1 MIANQIGYYSLILG
15 LLISVLI
22 CGVSIKDFNN
32 NNKQISQN
40 TLSLSFLQLVFVIV
54 SFLSLI
60 LSFINS
66 DFSNETVFN
75 NSHTTKPLFYKISGA
90 WGNHEGSLL
99 LWLLVLTLFI
109 FIFLIKSREQPK
121 KYRILT
127 LLFQQVIIIGFFLFV
142 LMTSNPF
149 NYLFP
154 IPLEGLGL
162 NPILQDPA
170 LAIHPPILYLGYVG
184 TSIIFSSS
192 LAAVTQN
199 YISKEW
205 GKHIK
210 KWILVSWIFLT
221 IGIMLGS
228 IWAYYELGWGGF
240 WFWDPVENVSLM
252 PWLTLTALLHCIVV
266 LERKATLTSW
276 VVILSITTFTLS
288 MCGTFLVRSGI
299 LNSVH
304 TFANDPARGIFIL
317 IFLFVLITLSLGIFF
332 FFHKENNKSS
342 NNLFWLSRETS
353 ILINNWFMMYF
364 LSVILIGTVYPIFLD
379 VISSEKIS
387 VGPPFYQK
395 LIVPFLI
402 PFLLFMSLGPRLK
415 WIKSKIENKKSLI
428 ITFIISVMLTFF
440 IIKNLTTD
448 LLFYT
453 VLISAAFFLFFTTL
467 KELFIKKFNN
477 VSQTVA
483 HFGFSL
489 LILSILFNSILSSE
503 IITNIKIGE
512 KYNYSKG
519 EIFFKKIE
527 ERKESNFNSIIAYF
541 EIKDEN
547 GKIIELKP
555 EIRVYNQPI
564 IITSEADIRTTLL
577 EDKFLVMNLVKG
589 NEYFNIRYQVKPF
602 MVWIWIS
609 VLILSFGGL
618 ISVLKK
624 DMKNKFNLFIII
636 TFLSFCF
643 VIFYKGL
650 NAPNTYAP
658 KISGKKHI
666 PIFKAK
672 DFNSSLY
679 LNSKKIFEE
688 DIFYIVNIW
697 ASWCV
702 PCRESTPLLMELS
715 KNQSVKLIGINYRDN
730 LNNAK
735 DFINK
740 FGNPYSQVIID
751 NDGVHS
757 IEFGAYGVPRNFYN

>member
-1 MIANQIGYYSLILG
+1 MLANQIGYYSLILG
-15 LLISVLI
+15 LLLSVLL

-32 NNKQISQN
+32 TNKQINQN
-40 TLSLSFLQLVFVIV
+40 ILSLSFLQLVFVIV

-60 LSFINS
+60 VSFINS

-75 NSHTTKPLFYKISGA
+75 NSHTTKPLFYKISGT

-109 FIFLIKSREQPK
+109 FLFLIKSREQPK

-127 LLFQQVIIIGFFLFV
+127 LLFQQIIIIGFFLFV
-142 LMTSNPF
+142 LITSNPF

-154 IPLEGLGL
+154 IPNEGLGL

-199 YISKEW
+199 YVTKEW
-205 GKHIK
+205 GQHIK
-210 KWILVSWIFLT
+210 KWVLVSWIFLT

-266 LERKATLTSW
+266 LERRASLTSW
-276 VVILSITTFTLS
+276 AVVLSITTFTLS

-317 IFLFVLITLSLGIFF
+317 IFLFALIVLSLGIFF
-332 FFHKENNKSS
+332 IFHKENNKNS
-342 NNLFWLSRETS
+342 NNFFWLSRETS

-364 LSVILIGTVYPIFLD
+364 LSVVLIGTVYPIFLD

-415 WIKSKIENKKSLI
+415 WIKSKIENKNSLI

-440 IIKNLTTD
+440 IIKNLTAD

-477 VSQTVA
+477 ISQTIS
-483 HFGFSL
+483 HFGFSI

-512 KYNYSKG
+512 RYDYNKG

-527 ERKESNFNSIIAYF
+527 EKKESNFNSIIASF
-541 EIKDEN
+541 EIKDKN
-547 GKIIELKP
+547 GKTIELKP
-555 EIRVYNQPI
+555 EIRIYNQPV

-609 VLILSFGGL
+609 VLLLCLGGL
-618 ISVLKK
+618 MS
-624 DMKNKFNLFIII
+624 LF
-636 TFLSFCF
+636 
-643 VIFYKGL
+643 KR
-650 NAPNTYAP
+650 
-658 KISGKKHI
+658 KI
-666 PIFKAK
+666 
-672 DFNSSLY
+672 
-679 LNSKKIFEE
+679 
-688 DIFYIVNIW
+688 
-697 ASWCV
+697 
-702 PCRESTPLLMELS
+702 
-715 KNQSVKLIGINYRDN
+715 
-730 LNNAK
+730 
-735 DFINK
+735 
-740 FGNPYSQVIID
+740 
-751 NDGVHS
+751 
-757 IEFGAYGVPRNFYN
+757 

>member
-1 MIANQIGYYSLILG
+1 MLANQIGYYSLILG
-15 LLISVLI
+15 LLLSVLL
-22 CGVSIKDFNN
+22 CGVSIKDFNKT
-32 NNKQISQN
+32 NKQINQN
-40 TLSLSFLQLVFVIV
+40 ILSLSFLQLVFVIV

-60 LSFINS
+60 VSFINS

-75 NSHTTKPLFYKISGA
+75 NSHTTKPLFYKISGT

-109 FIFLIKSREQPK
+109 FLFLIKSREQPK

-127 LLFQQVIIIGFFLFV
+127 LLFQQIIIIGFFLFV

-154 IPLEGLGL
+154 IPNEGLGL

-199 YISKEW
+199 YVTKEW
-205 GKHIK
+205 GQHIK
-210 KWILVSWIFLT
+210 KWVLVSWIFLT

-266 LERKATLTSW
+266 LERRASLTSW
-276 VVILSITTFTLS
+276 AVVLSITTFTLS

-317 IFLFVLITLSLGIFF
+317 IFLFALIVLSLGIFF
-332 FFHKENNKSS
+332 IFHKENNKSS
-342 NNLFWLSRETS
+342 NNFFWLSRETS

-364 LSVILIGTVYPIFLD
+364 LAVVLIGTVYPIFLD

-387 VGPPFYQK
+387 VGPPFYHK

-415 WIKSKIENKKSLI
+415 WIKSKIENKNSLI

-440 IIKNLTTD
+440 IIKNLTAD

-477 VSQTVA
+477 ISQTVS

-512 KYNYSKG
+512 RYDYNKG

-527 ERKESNFNSIIAYF
+527 ERKESNFNSIIASF
-541 EIKDEN
+541 EIKDKN
-547 GKIIELKP
+547 GKTIELKP
-555 EIRVYNQPI
+555 EIRIYNQPI

-609 VLILSFGGL
+609 VLLLSLGGL
-618 ISVLKK
+618 MS
-624 DMKNKFNLFIII
+624 LF
-636 TFLSFCF
+636 
-643 VIFYKGL
+643 K
-650 NAPNTYAP
+650 
-658 KISGKKHI
+658 
-666 PIFKAK
+666 
-672 DFNSSLY
+672 
-679 LNSKKIFEE
+679 
-688 DIFYIVNIW
+688 
-697 ASWCV
+697 
-702 PCRESTPLLMELS
+702 RE
-715 KNQSVKLIGINYRDN
+715 I
-730 LNNAK
+730 
-735 DFINK
+735 
-740 FGNPYSQVIID
+740 
-751 NDGVHS
+751 
-757 IEFGAYGVPRNFYN
+757 

>member
-1 MIANQIGYYSLILG
+1 MLANQIGYYSLILG
-15 LLISVLI
+15 LLLSVLL

-32 NNKQISQN
+32 THKQINQN
-40 TLSLSFLQLVFVIV
+40 VLSLSFLQLVFVII

-60 LSFINS
+60 ISFINS

-75 NSHTTKPLFYKISGA
+75 NSHTTKPLFYKISGT

-109 FIFLIKSREQPK
+109 FLFLIKSREQPK

-127 LLFQQVIIIGFFLFV
+127 LLFQQIIIIGFFLFV

-154 IPLEGLGL
+154 IPNEGLGL

-199 YISKEW
+199 YVSKQW
-205 GKHIK
+205 GQHIK
-210 KWILVSWIFLT
+210 KWVLVSWIFLT

-266 LERKATLTSW
+266 LERRAALTSW

-317 IFLFVLITLSLGIFF
+317 IFLFALIVLSLGIFF
-332 FFHKENNKSS
+332 IFHKENNKSS
-342 NNLFWLSRETS
+342 NNFFWLSRETS

-364 LSVILIGTVYPIFLD
+364 LSVVLIGTVYPIFLD

-415 WIKSKIENKKSLI
+415 WIKSKIENKNSLI
-428 ITFIISVMLTFF
+428 ITFTISVMLTFF

-477 VSQTVA
+477 ISQTVS

-489 LILSILFNSILSSE
+489 LILSILFNNILSSE

-512 KYNYSKG
+512 RYDYNKG

-527 ERKESNFNSIIAYF
+527 ERKESNFNSIIAFF
-541 EIKDEN
+541 EIKDKN
-547 GKIIELKP
+547 GKTIELKP
-555 EIRVYNQPI
+555 EIRIYNQPV

-589 NEYFNIRYQVKPF
+589 NEYFNIRYQIKPF

-609 VLILSFGGL
+609 VLLLSFGGL
-618 ISVLKK
+618 MSLFKK
-624 DMKNKFNLFIII
+624 KYEK
-636 TFLSFCF
+636 
-643 VIFYKGL
+643 
-650 NAPNTYAP
+650 
-658 KISGKKHI
+658 
-666 PIFKAK
+666 
-672 DFNSSLY
+672 
-679 LNSKKIFEE
+679 
-688 DIFYIVNIW
+688 
-697 ASWCV
+697 
-702 PCRESTPLLMELS
+702 
-715 KNQSVKLIGINYRDN
+715 
-730 LNNAK
+730 
-735 DFINK
+735 
-740 FGNPYSQVIID
+740 
-751 NDGVHS
+751 
-757 IEFGAYGVPRNFYN
+757 

>member
-1 MIANQIGYYSLILG
+1 MLANQIGYYSLILG
-15 LLISVLI
+15 LLLSVLL
-22 CGVSIKDFNN
+22 CGVSIKNLN
-32 NNKQISQN
+32 SSSKQINQN
-40 TLSLSFLQLVFVIV
+40 VLSLSFLQLVFVII

-75 NSHTTKPLFYKISGA
+75 NSHTTKPLFYKISGT

-109 FIFLIKSREQPK
+109 FLFLIKSREQPK

-127 LLFQQVIIIGFFLFV
+127 LLFQQIIIIGFFLFV

-154 IPLEGLGL
+154 IPIEGLGL

-199 YISKEW
+199 YVSKKW
-205 GKHIK
+205 GQHIK
-210 KWILVSWIFLT
+210 KWVLVSWIFLT

-266 LERKATLTSW
+266 LETRAALTSW

-317 IFLFVLITLSLGIFF
+317 IFLFVLIVLSLGIFF
-332 FFHKENNKSS
+332 IFHKENNKST
-342 NNLFWLSRETS
+342 NNFFWLSRETS

-364 LSVILIGTVYPIFLD
+364 LSVVLIGTVYPIFLD

-415 WIKSKIENKKSLI
+415 WIKSNIENKNSLI
-428 ITFIISVMLTFF
+428 VTFIISVMLTFF

-453 VLISAAFFLFFTTL
+453 VLVSAAFFLFFTTL

-477 VSQTVA
+477 ISQTVA

-512 KYNYSKG
+512 KYTYSKG
-519 EIFFKKIE
+519 EIFLKKIE

-541 EIKDEN
+541 EIKDVK

-555 EIRVYNQPI
+555 EIRIYNQPI
-564 IITSEADIRTTLL
+564 IVTSEADIKTTLL

-589 NEYFNIRYQVKPF
+589 NEFFNIRYQIKPF

-609 VLILSFGGL
+609 VLLLSLGGL
-618 ISVLKK
+618 MS
-624 DMKNKFNLFIII
+624 LF
-636 TFLSFCF
+636 
-643 VIFYKGL
+643 K
-650 NAPNTYAP
+650 
-658 KISGKKHI
+658 
-666 PIFKAK
+666 
-672 DFNSSLY
+672 
-679 LNSKKIFEE
+679 KKI
-688 DIFYIVNIW
+688 
-697 ASWCV
+697 
-702 PCRESTPLLMELS
+702 
-715 KNQSVKLIGINYRDN
+715 
-730 LNNAK
+730 
-735 DFINK
+735 
-740 FGNPYSQVIID
+740 
-751 NDGVHS
+751 
-757 IEFGAYGVPRNFYN
+757 

>member
-1 MIANQIGYYSLILG
+1 LIANQIGYYSLILG

-32 NNKQISQN
+32 NKQISQN

-54 SFLSLI
+54 SFSSLI

-66 DFSNETVFN
+66 DFSNEAVFN
-75 NSHTTKPLFYKISGA
+75 NSHTTKPLFYKISGT

-154 IPLEGLGL
+154 IPTEGLGL

-192 LAAVTQN
+192 LAAITQN
-199 YISKEW
+199 YVSKEW
-205 GKHIK
+205 GQHIK
-210 KWILVSWIFLT
+210 KWVLVSWIFLT

-266 LERKATLTSW
+266 LERRAALASW

-304 TFANDPARGIFIL
+304 TFANDPTRGIFIL
-317 IFLFVLITLSLGIFF
+317 IFLFVLIALSLGVFF
-332 FFHKENNKSS
+332 FFHKENNKDL
-342 NNLFWLSRETS
+342 NNFFWLSKETS

-364 LSVILIGTVYPIFLD
+364 LSVVLIGTVYPIFLD

-415 WIKSKIENKKSLI
+415 WIKSKIENRNSII
-428 ITFIISVMLTFF
+428 ITFVISVMLTFF

-453 VLISAAFFLFFTTL
+453 TLVSAAFFLFFTTL

-477 VSQTVA
+477 TSQAVA

-489 LILSILFNSILSSE
+489 LILSILFNNILSSE

-512 KYNYSKG
+512 KYSYSKG
-519 EIFFKKIE
+519 EIFFKRIE
-527 ERKESNFNSIIAYF
+527 KKKRNNFNSIVAYF
-541 EIKDEN
+541 EIKNEN
-547 GKIIELKP
+547 GKIVKLSP
-555 EIRVYNQPI
+555 EIRVYNQPV
-564 IITSEADIRTTLL
+564 IITSEADIKTTLW

-602 MVWIWIS
+602 MIWIWVS
-609 VLILSFGGL
+609 VLLLSLGGL
-618 ISVLKK
+618 MS
-624 DMKNKFNLFIII
+624 LF
-636 TFLSFCF
+636 
-643 VIFYKGL
+643 K
-650 NAPNTYAP
+650 
-658 KISGKKHI
+658 
-666 PIFKAK
+666 
-672 DFNSSLY
+672 
-679 LNSKKIFEE
+679 KKI
-688 DIFYIVNIW
+688 
-697 ASWCV
+697 
-702 PCRESTPLLMELS
+702 
-715 KNQSVKLIGINYRDN
+715 
-730 LNNAK
+730 
-735 DFINK
+735 
-740 FGNPYSQVIID
+740 
-751 NDGVHS
+751 
-757 IEFGAYGVPRNFYN
+757 

>member
-1 MIANQIGYYSLILG
+1 LLTNQIGYYSLILG
-15 LLISVLI
+15 LLLSVLL

-32 NNKQISQN
+32 SSKQINQKV
-40 TLSLSFLQLVFVIV
+40 LSLSFLQLVFVIV
-54 SFLSLI
+54 SFVSLI
-60 LSFINS
+60 FSFINS

-75 NSHTTKPLFYKISGA
+75 NSHTTKPLFYKISGT

-109 FIFLIKSREQPK
+109 FLFLIKSKQQPK

-127 LLFQQVIIIGFFLFV
+127 LLFQQIIIIGFFLFV
-142 LMTSNPF
+142 LLTSNPF

-154 IPLEGLGL
+154 IPNEGLGL

-199 YISKEW
+199 YVSKEW
-205 GKHIK
+205 SQHIK
-210 KWILVSWIFLT
+210 KWVLVSWIFLT
-221 IGIMLGS
+221 LGIMLGS

-252 PWLTLTALLHCIVV
+252 PWLTLTALLHCIAV
-266 LERKATLTSW
+266 LERRSALTSW
-276 VVILSITTFTLS
+276 VIILSITTFTLS

-332 FFHKENNKSS
+332 FFHKENNKNS
-342 NNLFWLSRETS
+342 NNFFWLSRETS

-364 LSVILIGTVYPIFLD
+364 LSVVLIGTVYPIFLD
-379 VISSEKIS
+379 VISNEKIS

-415 WIKSKIENKKSLI
+415 WIKSKIENKNSLI

-440 IIKNLTTD
+440 ILKNLTTD

-453 VLISAAFFLFFTTL
+453 VLVSVAFFLLFTTL
-467 KELFIKKFNN
+467 KELLIKKFYNI
-477 VSQTVA
+477 SQTVA

-512 KYNYSKG
+512 KYNYNKS
-519 EIFFKKIE
+519 EIFLKKTE
-527 ERKESNFNSIIAYF
+527 ERKESNFNAIIGHF
-541 EIKDEN
+541 EIKDQS

-555 EIRVYNQPI
+555 EIRVYNQPV
-564 IITSEADIRTTLL
+564 IITSEADIKTTLL
-577 EDKFLVMNLVKG
+577 DDKFLAMNLVKG

-609 VLILSFGGL
+609 VLLLSLGGL
-618 ISVLKK
+618 MSLFKK
-624 DMKNKFNLFIII
+624 KYEK
-636 TFLSFCF
+636 
-643 VIFYKGL
+643 
-650 NAPNTYAP
+650 
-658 KISGKKHI
+658 
-666 PIFKAK
+666 
-672 DFNSSLY
+672 
-679 LNSKKIFEE
+679 
-688 DIFYIVNIW
+688 
-697 ASWCV
+697 
-702 PCRESTPLLMELS
+702 
-715 KNQSVKLIGINYRDN
+715 
-730 LNNAK
+730 
-735 DFINK
+735 
-740 FGNPYSQVIID
+740 
-751 NDGVHS
+751 
-757 IEFGAYGVPRNFYN
+757 

>member
-1 MIANQIGYYSLILG
+1 LLANQIGYYSLILG
-15 LLISVLI
+15 LLLSVLL
-22 CGVSIKDFNN
+22 CGVSIKDFNKT
-32 NNKQISQN
+32 NKQVNQN
-40 TLSLSFLQLVFVIV
+40 ILSLSFLQLVFVIV

-60 LSFINS
+60 ISFINS

-75 NSHTTKPLFYKISGA
+75 NSHTTKPLFYKISGT

-109 FIFLIKSREQPK
+109 FLFLIKSREQPK

-127 LLFQQVIIIGFFLFV
+127 LLFQQIIIIGFFLFV

-154 IPLEGLGL
+154 IPNEGLGL

-199 YISKEW
+199 YVSKQW
-205 GKHIK
+205 GQHIK
-210 KWILVSWIFLT
+210 KWVLVSWIFLT

-266 LERKATLTSW
+266 LERRAALTSW

-317 IFLFVLITLSLGIFF
+317 IFLFALIVLSVGIFF
-332 FFHKENNKSS
+332 IFHKENNKSS
-342 NNLFWLSRETS
+342 NNFFWLSRETS

-364 LSVILIGTVYPIFLD
+364 LSVVLIGTVYPIFLD

-415 WIKSKIENKKSLI
+415 WIKSKIENKNSLI

-440 IIKNLTTD
+440 IIKNLTAD

-477 VSQTVA
+477 ISQTVS

-512 KYNYSKG
+512 RYDYNKG

-527 ERKESNFNSIIAYF
+527 ERKESNFNSIIASF
-541 EIKDEN
+541 EIKDKN
-547 GKIIELKP
+547 GKTIELKP
-555 EIRVYNQPI
+555 EIRIYNQPI

-609 VLILSFGGL
+609 VLLLSLGGL
-618 ISVLKK
+618 
-624 DMKNKFNLFIII
+624 MNLF
-636 TFLSFCF
+636 
-643 VIFYKGL
+643 KR
-650 NAPNTYAP
+650 
-658 KISGKKHI
+658 KI
-666 PIFKAK
+666 
-672 DFNSSLY
+672 
-679 LNSKKIFEE
+679 
-688 DIFYIVNIW
+688 
-697 ASWCV
+697 
-702 PCRESTPLLMELS
+702 
-715 KNQSVKLIGINYRDN
+715 
-730 LNNAK
+730 
-735 DFINK
+735 
-740 FGNPYSQVIID
+740 
-751 NDGVHS
+751 
-757 IEFGAYGVPRNFYN
+757 

>member
-1 MIANQIGYYSLILG
+1 MLANQIGYYSLILG
-15 LLISVLI
+15 LLLSVLL
-22 CGVSIKDFNN
+22 CGVSIKDFNKT
-32 NNKQISQN
+32 NKQINQN
-40 TLSLSFLQLVFVIV
+40 ILSLSFLQLVFVIV

-60 LSFINS
+60 VSFIKS

-75 NSHTTKPLFYKISGA
+75 NSHTTKPLFYKISGT

-109 FIFLIKSREQPK
+109 FLFLIKSREQPK

-127 LLFQQVIIIGFFLFV
+127 LLFQQIIIIGFFLFV

-154 IPLEGLGL
+154 IPNEGLGL

-199 YISKEW
+199 YVTKEW
-205 GKHIK
+205 GQHIK
-210 KWILVSWIFLT
+210 KWVLVSWIFLT

-266 LERKATLTSW
+266 LERRAALTSW

-317 IFLFVLITLSLGIFF
+317 IFLFALIVLSLGIFF
-332 FFHKENNKSS
+332 IFHKENNKSS
-342 NNLFWLSRETS
+342 NNFFWLSRETS

-364 LSVILIGTVYPIFLD
+364 LAVVLIGTVYPIFLD

-415 WIKSKIENKKSLI
+415 WIKSKIENKNSLI

-440 IIKNLTTD
+440 IIKNLTAD

-477 VSQTVA
+477 ISQTVS

-512 KYNYSKG
+512 RYDYNKG

-527 ERKESNFNSIIAYF
+527 ERNESNFNSIIASF
-541 EIKDEN
+541 EIKDKN
-547 GKIIELKP
+547 GKTIELKP
-555 EIRVYNQPI
+555 EIRIYNQPI

-609 VLILSFGGL
+609 VLLLSLGGL
-618 ISVLKK
+618 MS
-624 DMKNKFNLFIII
+624 LF
-636 TFLSFCF
+636 
-643 VIFYKGL
+643 K
-650 NAPNTYAP
+650 
-658 KISGKKHI
+658 
-666 PIFKAK
+666 
-672 DFNSSLY
+672 
-679 LNSKKIFEE
+679 
-688 DIFYIVNIW
+688 
-697 ASWCV
+697 
-702 PCRESTPLLMELS
+702 RE
-715 KNQSVKLIGINYRDN
+715 I
-730 LNNAK
+730 
-735 DFINK
+735 
-740 FGNPYSQVIID
+740 
-751 NDGVHS
+751 
-757 IEFGAYGVPRNFYN
+757 